1 MQTAKM
7 AFATTLGLAVLVAGA
22 VSYPAANPTV
32 SLSAEA
38 AAFYNQPLSEA
49 LQEPPQEETPFLSD
63 PVAAENESIYEESEN
78 AASLNRDEDVS
89 PASVLATDSRSEE
102 KASSATGTF
111 PHEEGAI
118 TQSSAASLD
127 SSLLSEDSSEKAPE
141 NSDTSS
147 PSNAVPE
154 CAGQGCGCQNRCRH
168 NAKTLVWVVDQPAW
182 DEEVV
187 VGELITCPNCGETLK
202 SIEAYENHW
211 PKCVPHGGGGI
222 CHDYEVEYLYETVH
236 HEETGHWELA

>member
-1 MQTAKM
+1 MQTAKL

-32 SLSAEA
+32 SLSAKV
-38 AAFYNQPLSEA
+38 AAFYEQPSDEA
-49 LQEPPQEETPFLSD
+49 LQEPPQEETPSLSD
-63 PVAAENESIYEESEN
+63 PAVAENESICEEREN
-78 AASLNRDEDVS
+78 TASLNRDEDVS
-89 PASVLATDSRSEE
+89 PASVLATDSRPDETVPPTTE
-102 KASSATGTF
+102 AF

-127 SSLLSEDSSEKAPE
+127 SSLLPEDSSEKAPE

-147 PSNAVPE
+147 PSGAVPG
-154 CAGQGCGCQNRCRH
+154 CAGQDCGCQNRCRH

-182 DEEVV
+182 DEEIV

-211 PKCVPHGGGGI
+211 PKCVPRGGGGV
-222 CHDYEVEYLYETVH
+222 CHDYEIEYLYETVH
-236 HEETGHWELA
+236 HEKIGHWELT